1 MNGPSAKVKVINV
14 HGSDFF
20 LKGENIVLKC
30 WDYIQGLSKTSVDIK
45 LGPKK
50 RTVWSNFEV
59 NDPVKDSPAKR
70 LLLPDFLP
78 VKKIALKSIPDYLD
92 TRIFEN

>member
-1 MNGPSAKVKVINV
+1 MFMEVI
-14 HGSDFF
+14 SF

-92 TRIFEN
+92 TVGVGGPRNSVHIHPL